1 MRSRR
6 FDVGREAFP
15 DSILAGTVAC
25 IVSAN
30 VRSPPS
36 SDQEVQSGLAHADAI
51 AAVERARLPRFKVD
65 NIIDDRA
72 VDRTEVFDH
81 ESGAV
86 PPDARVTTRNFRVR
100 IESRQVDFRKD
111 AREGIGAADE
121 IGVLLNKKRGVQLS
135 RAGDYKFR

>member
-25 IVSAN
+25 IMSAKCQK
-30 VRSPPS
+30 SAS

-65 NIIDDRA
+65 NIIDDGA

-81 ESGAV
+81 ESTALS
-86 PPDARVTTRNFRVR
+86 PDARVPPRNLR
-100 IESRQVDFRKD
+100 IGIKSRQVDLRKD
-111 AREGIGAADE
+111 I
-121 IGVLLNKKRGVQLS
+121 
-135 RAGDYKFR
+135 